1 MPPPPK
7 LAVLAQL
14 RLALA
19 ACGRP
24 AEDDAP
30 AVIGTGVVS
39 LDRRLP
45 TGGVPRG
52 SLVEWLGERAGS
64 GAETLALVL
73 AREAC
78 RDRGVLVV
86 IDPRRE
92 FYPPAAVAW
101 GVAAERQ
108 VVVHPADDAA
118 ALWAADQALRNPA
131 VAAVWLRRDRLRPT
145 DARRLQL
152 AAEASS
158 AVGLLLRP
166 MSARGQP
173 SWADVQ
179 LAVEPR
185 PAGHG
190 RRLRVT
196 VTRCRGGPAGGVAD
210 VELDDINGNPCEGD
224 NHATHRVPAAE

>member
-1 MPPPPK
+1 MRAPSK
-7 LAVLAQL
+7 AAVLLQL
-14 RLALA
+14 RTAIA
-19 ACGRP
+19 ACEQPGNDR
-24 AEDDAP
+24 EGP
-30 AVIGTGVVS
+30 AVDTTLAK
-39 LDRRLP
+39 LDRLLP
-45 TGGVPRG
+45 AGGVPRG
-52 SLVEWLGERAGS
+52 SLVELIGE
-64 GAETLALVL
+64 GAETPALML

-101 GVAAERQ
+101 GLAAERQ

-131 VAAVWLRRDRLRPT
+131 VAAVWLRRDRLRSH

-152 AAEASS
+152 AAEAGS

-166 MSARGQP
+166 MDVRGQP

-185 PAGHG
+185 PTGRG

-210 VELDDINGNPCEGD
+210 VELDDINGCPCEGSD
-224 NHATHRVPAAE
+224 HETHRVPAAE